1 MLMIRNITSILPKQ
15 GNRNSRKKVEVK
27 SGRVLRTSFSVSYLS
42 TDFLERLSGGNL
54 GKGRGSSPSNFF
66 PAPLLFS

>member
-1 MLMIRNITSILPKQ
+1 MIRNITSIPPKQ

-42 TDFLERLSGGNL
+42 TDFLERLSGGNS